1 MAELGRKQ
9 REEGKEV
16 GPAGRRWPAAQVRK
30 KSRRKGRK
38 EKGKKGKEKK
48 TSFPLPEKEIN
59 SQKRNKSMETRIN
72 SRKFRK
78 NSGKVL
84 ELRHN
89 KIKLK
94 YALV

>member
-59 SQKRNKSMETRIN
+59 SQKRNKSMETR
-72 SRKFRK
+72 K